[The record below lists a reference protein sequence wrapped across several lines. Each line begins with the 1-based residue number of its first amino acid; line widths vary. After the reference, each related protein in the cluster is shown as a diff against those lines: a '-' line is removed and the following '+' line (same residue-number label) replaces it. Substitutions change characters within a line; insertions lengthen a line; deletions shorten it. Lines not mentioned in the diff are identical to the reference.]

1 MDQYLGE
8 IRYFA
13 GFRPPRGW
21 LICNGTMLKQSEF
34 SALYHLIGKTFGGNS
49 HEFALPDYRGRLT
62 VGAQP
67 QKDARG
73 NYHLGDTG
81 GAETTTMTEESL
93 PTHTHAYPINSAS
106 SPVTASSRPA
116 VYPDPKENS
125 VFGAVQS
132 LATTNPGEAKQY
144 VGPAAGDL
152 VGLGGLSALHD
163 GDDLTGITG
172 EGETQTNMMPYVVIN
187 AIIAV
192 EGIM

>member
-13 GFRPPRGW
+13 GSKPPKGW
-21 LICNGTMLKQSEF
+21 LICDGTMLRQSEF
-34 SALYHLIGKTFGGNS
+34 HALFSLIGKTYGGNS
-49 HEFALPDYRGRLT
+49 HEFAIPDYRGRLT

-67 QKDARG
+67 QKDAPG
-73 NYHLGDTG
+73 SYHLGDTG
-81 GAETTTMTEESL
+81 GAETSTMTEETL

-106 SPVTASSRPA
+106 GPVTASSTPA
-116 VYPDPKENS
+116 VYLDPKENS

-144 VGPAAGDL
+144 VGPAAADT
-152 VGLGGLSALHD
+152 VGLGGLAAFTD

-172 EGETQTNMMPYVVIN
+172 DGEARTNLMPYVVIN

-192 EGIM
+192 EGVM